1 MDGRRGRQPPSHQST
16 LLSRATSRSRSRT
29 GRHHISLVCRIST
42 GCFVSPF
49 PRRSSSWHENP
60 HAGDATSDLAQY
72 LGKSLS
78 VCLSVCLCLSY
89 FRSLFWC
96 SCLGMFLLAW
106 QILAGPDG
114 APLMLPDGNP
124 LMVMQGIMPQP
135 VMGPDGRPAMGPD
148 GKMLGALPV
157 GPGQV

>member
-1 MDGRRGRQPPSHQST
+1 MS
-16 LLSRATSRSRSRT
+16 
-29 GRHHISLVCRIST
+29 
-42 GCFVSPF
+42 
-49 PRRSSSWHENP
+49 N
-60 HAGDATSDLAQY
+60 
-72 LGKSLS
+72 LGKSISVSLSVS
-78 VCLSVCLCLSY
+78 VCLSVCLAFDLFLVLMPRDVLACL
-89 FRSLFWC
+89 
-96 SCLGMFLLAW
+96 W

-157 GPGQV
+157 GPGQVLSMHMFMTYI